1 MLLSEPFSF
10 SPSSSYPPYC
20 MWRKVAVAVR
30 GRRGGGLEVSA
41 TQPNHLLL
49 QQVQR
54 PVSRRSLW
62 AASSGAS
69 SPLSVHFN

>member
-1 MLLSEPFSF
+1 MFILL
-10 SPSSSYPPYC
+10 
-20 MWRKVAVAVR
+20 VVR
-30 GRRGGGLEVSA
+30 DQGGSAGVEGAEGAEVSA